1 MNVRPCLRSI
11 KFAWI
16 VCVVAA
22 CSQGATAPSTAS
34 PLGSATASAQG
45 WIANGASACERYLTP
60 DVVAAILRNLAGPTR
75 RIDGQSCNTG
85 AIYISLIV
93 ADIDVFRLEVPRIV
107 GTHPFA
113 GVGDGAYWNA
123 AGTSVAAVKGHTRG
137 CHIGVIGAATKIQD
151 EALAQKL
158 GEICN
163 KLFALP

>member
-1 MNVRPCLRSI
+1 VKSVIVGR
-11 KFAWI
+11 FAL
-16 VCVVAA
+16 VAA
-22 CSQGATAPSTAS
+22 ICTLGACARAGTPADNGA
-34 PLGSATASAQG
+34 ASASAANSA
-45 WIANGASACERYLTP
+45 WVNNGASACEKYLTP
-60 DVVAAILRNLAGPTR
+60 DVLAAILPNPAGLTQ
-75 RIDGQSCNTG
+75 RIDGQSCHTG

-93 ADIDVFRLEVPRIV
+93 ADIDVFRQEVPRIV

-137 CHIGVIGAATKIQD
+137 CHVSMIGAATKIQD

-158 GEICN
+158 GDICN